1 MSESTMSPAG
11 EISIVLGNYPH
22 TLPIKEGGIVSPG
35 VKLSFNES
43 YKPLNKAFDD
53 MVRKQAFDVCE
64 MAIATFLQALE
75 SGKPLRL
82 MPVVMM
88 GEFHHGS
95 LIHTSAG
102 KSITPGD
109 LKGQRV
115 GVRAYTQTTGL
126 WVRGVLQ
133 EQYGVASDDV
143 TWVTTQAPHVENYV
157 NPSNVELVEGG
168 DLLEMMNTG
177 EIAAAIMGSKQTKG
191 LTVQQVIPDVN
202 AGIAQWYAKHKAVP
216 ANHMVVVTDD
226 LLKKDFA
233 AVQNVYGLLKQ
244 GIEKTRPASS
254 DEPWP
259 NQAGIDNVWSVVQ
272 LANQYAFE
280 QKLVSRVFDK
290 HEIFGEMLSFTNESV
305 FV

>member
-1 MSESTMSPAG
+1 VSDRTRPPAR
-11 EISIVLGNYPH
+11 EISIVLGGYPH
-22 TLPIKEGGIVSPG
+22 TLPIKDGGIVSPR
-35 VKLSFNES
+35 VKLNFNEN
-43 YKPLNKAFDD
+43 YKPLITAFDD
-53 MVRKQAFDVCE
+53 MVRKQAFDVSE
-64 MAIATFLQALE
+64 MAVATFLQALE

-82 MPVVMM
+82 MPVVML

-95 LIHTSAG
+95 LIHTSADR
-102 KSITPGD
+102 SIKPGD
-109 LKGQRV
+109 LKGQRI

-168 DLLEMMNTG
+168 DLLDMMTKG

-226 LLKKDFA
+226 LLERDFG
-233 AVQNVYGLLKQ
+233 AVQIVYDLLKQ
-244 GIEKTRPASS
+244 GIKKTKPASS

-259 NQAGIDNVWSVVQ
+259 NQVGTENVWSVVQ
-272 LANQYAFE
+272 LANQYALE
-280 QKLVSRVFDK
+280 QKLISRVFGKND
-290 HEIFGEMLSFTNESV
+290 IFGEMLSFN
-305 FV
+305 